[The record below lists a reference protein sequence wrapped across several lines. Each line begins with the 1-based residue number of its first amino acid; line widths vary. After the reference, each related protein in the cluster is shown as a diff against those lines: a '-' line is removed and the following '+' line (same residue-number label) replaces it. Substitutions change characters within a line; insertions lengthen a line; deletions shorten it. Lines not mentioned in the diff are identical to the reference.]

1 MVDYYSIL
9 RPAVTAA
16 NAGDAQW
23 RRGVY
28 GRARQMLTTRLKG
41 QQPPATMAEL
51 AAEQVALD
59 RAIARIESELA
70 ERDGDIADIAPEEI
84 ARGAAA
90 KPFQFTAA
98 TWIVA
103 AVIVAAL
110 AGGSV
115 MMWSGKGQQKTVP
128 VASNP
133 APGSNSA
140 SRTAAPPAPAVKVA
154 TAKDGDLPAGIDGGS
169 NDPDQSY
176 VYRKQPTF
184 YRTLQPV
191 GTVIIDKLQ
200 HFLYLIQPNN
210 VALRYGIGLG
220 GACADLAG
228 LRHIA
233 SLAEWPQW
241 QATEDM
247 IERKLAKPGVVPGTP
262 GNPLGARLLQLDDG
276 KSRIN
281 GTNAPKTI
289 GTTVLFGCVR
299 LTNDDVVD
307 LYNRVK
313 SGTSVLV
320 N

>member
-9 RPAVTAA
+9 RPAVMAA

-28 GRARQMLTTRLKG
+28 DRARQMLTTRLKTR
-41 QQPPATMAEL
+41 QPPATMAEL

-70 ERDGDIADIAPEEI
+70 ERDDDIAAIAPEQIERGPI
-84 ARGAAA
+84 A
-90 KPFQFTAA
+90 KTFQLSATA
-98 TWIVA
+98 WIVI
-103 AVIVAAL
+103 AVLVAAL
-110 AGGSV
+110 GAGSM
-115 MMWSGKGQQKTVP
+115 MMWSGKGQQKTTAPAVKP
-128 VASNP
+128 AASTATQP
-133 APGSNSA
+133 
-140 SRTAAPPAPAVKVA
+140 AAPVKVA
-154 TAKDGDLPAGIDGGS
+154 TAKDGDLPAGVDGGS
-169 NDPDQSY
+169 SDPDQAY
-176 VYRKQPTF
+176 VFRKQPTF

-220 GACADLAG
+220 GACTDLAG

-233 SLAEWPQW
+233 TMAQWPQW
-241 QATEDM
+241 QATQDM
-247 IERKLAKPGVVPGTP
+247 IERKLAKPGILPGTP
-262 GNPLGARLLQLDDG
+262 GNPLGARVLELDDG

-299 LTNDDVVD
+299 LVNDDVVD

-313 SGTSVLV
+313 TGTSVVV

>member
-1 MVDYYSIL
+1 
-9 RPAVTAA
+9 
-16 NAGDAQW
+16 
-23 RRGVY
+23 
-28 GRARQMLTTRLKG
+28 MLTTRLKG
-41 QQPPATMAEL
+41 RQPPATMAEL

-70 ERDGDIADIAPEEI
+70 ARDGDIADIAPEEI
-84 ARGAAA
+84 ERGAAT
-90 KPFQFTAA
+90 KPFQFSAA
-98 TWIVA
+98 TWIVG
-103 AVIVAAL
+103 AVIIAAL
-110 AGGSV
+110 VGGGV

-128 VASNP
+128 VAGNP

-140 SRTAAPPAPAVKVA
+140 SGTAAPPAPTVKVA
-154 TAKDGDLPAGIDGGS
+154 TAKDGDLPAGVDGGS

-220 GACADLAG
+220 GACTELAG

-247 IERKLAKPGVVPGTP
+247 IERKLAKPGLVPGTP

-281 GTNAPKTI
+281 GTNAPRTI

>member
-9 RPAVTAA
+9 RPAVMAD

-28 GRARQMLTTRLKG
+28 DRARQMLTTRLKG
-41 QQPPATMAEL
+41 RQPPATMAEL

-70 ERDGDIADIAPEEI
+70 ARDDDIADIAPEEI
-84 ARGAAA
+84 ERGADG

-103 AVIVAAL
+103 AVILAAL
-110 AGGSV
+110 VGGGV

-133 APGSNSA
+133 ASGSNSA
-140 SRTAAPPAPAVKVA
+140 SGTVAPPAPAVKVA
-154 TAKDGDLPAGIDGGS
+154 TAKDGDLPAGVDGGS

-220 GACADLAG
+220 GACTELAG

-247 IERKLAKPGVVPGTP
+247 IERKLAKPGLVPGTP

-281 GTNAPKTI
+281 GTNAPRTI

>member
-9 RPAVTAA
+9 QRAVTAP

-23 RRGVY
+23 RRGIY
-28 GRARQMLTTRLKG
+28 DRARQMLTTRLKAR
-41 QQPPATMAEL
+41 QPPATMAEL

-59 RAIARIESELA
+59 RAIGQLESELA
-70 ERDGDIADIAPEEI
+70 ERDGDIAPEQIERDPIA
-84 ARGAAA
+84 
-90 KPFQFTAA
+90 KSFQLSATA
-98 TWIVA
+98 WIVI
-103 AVIVAAL
+103 AVLIAAL
-110 AGGSV
+110 GAGGV
-115 MMWSGKGQQKTVP
+115 MMWSGKQKAVAPAVNP
-128 VASNP
+128 VAS
-133 APGSNSA
+133 
-140 SRTAAPPAPAVKVA
+140 TATQPVPAVKVA
-154 TAKDGDLPAGIDGGS
+154 TAKDGDLPAGVDGGS
-169 NDPDQSY
+169 NDPDLSY

-191 GTVIIDKLQ
+191 GTIIVDKLQ

-233 SLAEWPQW
+233 TMAEWPQW
-241 QATEDM
+241 QATQDM
-247 IERKLAKPGVVPGTP
+247 IERKLAKPGIVPGAP
-262 GNPLGARLLQLDDG
+262 GNPLGARVLGLDDG

-281 GTNAPKTI
+281 GTNAPRTI
-289 GTTVLFGCVR
+289 GTSVLFGCVR
-299 LTNDDVVD
+299 LVNDDVVD

-313 SGTSVLV
+313 SGTSVVV